1 MFEVA
6 LEPQAQQRQ
15 QTERE
20 QYQILDHE
28 DQVAHVVADIHFH
41 TATPTTTACNLSRT
55 HSHTHT
61 RAHSHSPWFEFSAEW
76 DCFSVGRRMMDDQ
89 VSFPR
94 VCVARE
100 RERRKERMSERAME
114 VRLQHDNY
122 GEPPVNYASFPALLL
137 LLFAPLSAGRVLLL
151 LSRSLLPAPAPL
163 LARSTRISR
172 DNLSRSLLSLSL
184 PLVNHGFLFERR
196 RHDRLGW

>member
-1 MFEVA
+1 MIKC
-6 LEPQAQQRQ
+6 R
-15 QTERE
+15 
-20 QYQILDHE
+20 
-28 DQVAHVVADIHFH
+28 
-41 TATPTTTACNLSRT
+41 S
-55 HSHTHT
+55 
-61 RAHSHSPWFEFSAEW
+61 
-76 DCFSVGRRMMDDQ
+76 
-89 VSFPR
+89 R

-172 DNLSRSLLSLSL
+172 DNLSRSLLSLPLPPSREPWL
-184 PLVNHGFLFERR
+184 PLRTTTARSIGLVRCSRSRRLLTRRPSSSRSNSTRMRR
-196 RHDRLGW
+196 RSCSVATRSVSRHAVPSARLCCITRTTCAPPT